1 MKKILFIGLTVL
13 MNYSSVNSQIT
24 EIKIIPGDTTFGFGN
39 SVSIYKD
46 YILIGATSDDE
57 KGFEAGAAYIFERKN
72 NAWKQSTKLIA
83 SDGTD
88 QDYFGHS
95 VSISGHYA
103 IVGIHSFDF
112 ELMEPVSIGRAY
124 VFRCDSIGNWIEQS
138 ILKDMNGSKYD
149 YFGYSV
155 AISGD
160 YAIVGAYA
168 DDDNGLNTGS
178 AFIFKREGDNWI
190 QQALLTASDGELGDW
205 FGYSVS
211 ISGDYAIVASLY
223 DDDYVENSGS
233 AYIFKRNGDIWHQQA
248 KLRAD
253 DPGNLDRFSGSVSIS
268 NRWAIVGAVW
278 DDDYGKDSG
287 SAYIFKRDGENW
299 TQQAKLTASDAA
311 AEDYF
316 GATVSISY
324 DYAHVGAYQDDDNGE
339 DSGSAYIFKRERD
352 TSWVEYAKL
361 TSSDGSTDDLF
372 GRSVAVSGNNFLV
385 GASNDY
391 HGHGI
396 GSGYIFQ
403 TDPENIIALVAIDNV
418 TKMSGSTLHLPVTA
432 SNLFGFEFFSYE
444 MKLTY
449 DSSILAFKNVD
460 ISNTMSS
467 EWTTTLI
474 QNEPGQ
480 LAIIAEGHQP
490 LDASGTLIFI
500 IFDVIGPDGSNTTIH
515 FSTMTFNLGTY
526 LPDTNDGTVY
536 VKGVIPVE
544 FGSFAASIQDNQ
556 VILTWST
563 ATESN
568 NYGFFIQRTAY
579 KSTEWQ
585 TIGFVQ
591 GKGTTTLPQ
600 TYNFSDERVSSG
612 TWYYRLQQQDLD
624 GQVNYSQ
631 IIEVNLL
638 PIQFTLFQNYP
649 NPFNSA
655 TIIKYAL
662 PAGEHQVKLI
672 IYDLMGHQIRTLV
685 NNENQQAGVYQISWK
700 GRDDDGN
707 VVASGVYFYRLQAGN
722 QFFIKKIVLLE

>member
-1 MKKILFIGLTVL
+1 LDIL
-13 MNYSSVNSQIT
+13 
-24 EIKIIPGDTTFGFGN
+24 
-39 SVSIYKD
+39 
-46 YILIGATSDDE
+46 
-57 KGFEAGAAYIFERKN
+57 
-72 NAWKQSTKLIA
+72 
-83 SDGTD
+83 
-88 QDYFGHS
+88 
-95 VSISGHYA
+95 
-103 IVGIHSFDF
+103 
-112 ELMEPVSIGRAY
+112 
-124 VFRCDSIGNWIEQS
+124 
-138 ILKDMNGSKYD
+138 
-149 YFGYSV
+149 
-155 AISGD
+155 
-160 YAIVGAYA
+160 
-168 DDDNGLNTGS
+168 
-178 AFIFKREGDNWI
+178 
-190 QQALLTASDGELGDW
+190 
-205 FGYSVS
+205 
-211 ISGDYAIVASLY
+211 SL
-223 DDDYVENSGS
+223 S
-233 AYIFKRNGDIWHQQA
+233 

-638 PIQFTLFQNYP
+638 PTQFTLFQNYP

-685 NNENQQAGVYQISWK
+685 NNENQQAGVYQISWE